1 MNPVITVL
9 YDTIRWEEK
18 ALLDASKKKNINL
31 QMVDCK
37 KLFLELEKKKDDLGT
52 VLQRCVS
59 YYRNIHST
67 AALEGMGVNVINCL
81 YTGIYAG
88 NKLFTHMLLK
98 KHGVPIPYA
107 TVAFSKEAALES
119 LEQNGYPM
127 VIKPTV
133 GSWGRM
139 ISKLNDK
146 DSAEGI
152 IESRER
158 MYPIYQVHYL
168 EEFVNRPPRDIRA
181 IMIGDEIV
189 AAIYRYS
196 GDEMEDI
203 CIKAKNAVQG
213 QIVGVDLM
221 ESKDKGL
228 VVHEVNNTTEYKN
241 TVRVCGID
249 IPSLMIDY
257 ALNSNK

>member
-18 ALLDASKKKNINL
+18 ALLDAGKKKNINL

-98 KHGVPIPYA
+98 KHGVPTPYA

-119 LEQNGYPM
+119 LEQNGYPDR
-127 VIKPTV
+127 K
-133 GSWGRM
+133 S
-139 ISKLNDK
+139 
-146 DSAEGI
+146 
-152 IESRER
+152 
-158 MYPIYQVHYL
+158 
-168 EEFVNRPPRDIRA
+168 
-181 IMIGDEIV
+181 
-189 AAIYRYS
+189 
-196 GDEMEDI
+196 
-203 CIKAKNAVQG
+203 
-213 QIVGVDLM
+213 
-221 ESKDKGL
+221 
-228 VVHEVNNTTEYKN
+228 VV
-241 TVRVCGID
+241 
-249 IPSLMIDY
+249 
-257 ALNSNK
+257 